1 MANEMNEDQK
11 ILFWKN
17 SVAFQIFD
25 GHEVSED
32 LIQIAKNNIEGKI
45 SAEEAVAQ
53 AEKIDGEN
61 HANLVAARTFAI
73 LSLPKNEFDLSQDS
87 LCKIHNALFEGIL
100 EDAGE
105 FRKKEIAKKEW
116 TLDGGILTY
125 PAAKK
130 ISNSLEKIFS
140 QENEFDF
147 ENLNSKK
154 SAKHIANFISE
165 LWQIHPFEKFNTQ
178 TIATFFIKYLEHF
191 GFEISNETL
200 AQNPVY
206 FRNALVRSAYSDKNK
221 KIRAN
226 AKFLEMFIENLIFDG
241 KNNLNYKAT
250 HFDKYGVVLK
260 DSPKKIPHEKKPSE
274 KKQKKAA
281 APKNQEALRTDQKE
295 ETPFVPS
302 NPKVARL
309 CKNAQ
314 IECNEKIEKILE
326 YLFENKS
333 ITNSQARTVAETSTE
348 TARKILAS
356 LSEKEIVEAQGA
368 NRNRVYLFLNF
379 KQ

>member
-1 MANEMNEDQK
+1 MANEMNVEQK

-32 LIQIAKNNIEGKI
+32 LIQIAKKNIEGKI

-53 AEKIDGEN
+53 AEKIDDEN
-61 HANLVAARTFAI
+61 HTNLVAARTFAI

-105 FRKKEIAKKEW
+105 LRKKEIAKKEW

-147 ENLNSKK
+147 ENLDSKK

-191 GFEISNETL
+191 GFEISDETL

-221 KIRAN
+221 KIREN
-226 AKFLEMFIENLIFDG
+226 AKFLETFIENFIFSG
-241 KNNLNYKAT
+241 KNKLDHKAT

-260 DSPKKIPHEKKPSE
+260 NSLKKNLSE
-274 KKQKKAA
+274 KKQKKSAA
-281 APKNQEALRTDQKE
+281 QKNQE
-295 ETPFVPS
+295 ETHFIPN

-368 NRNRVYLFLNF
+368 NRNRVYLL
-379 KQ
+379 K

>member
-1 MANEMNEDQK
+1 MANEMNANQK

-32 LIQIAKNNIEGKI
+32 LIQIAKKNVEGKI
-45 SAEEAVAQ
+45 SAEEAVSQ

-73 LSLPKNEFDLSQDS
+73 LSLPKSEFDLSQDC
-87 LCKIHNALFEGIL
+87 LCKIHNALFDGIL

-105 FRKKEIAKKEW
+105 LRKKEITKKEW
-116 TLDGGILTY
+116 TLDGGILAY

-130 ISNSLEKIFS
+130 ISNSLEKILS

-147 ENLNSKK
+147 ENLNPQK
-154 SAKHIANFISE
+154 SAKHIAKFISD

-178 TIATFFIKYLEHF
+178 TIATFFVKYLEHF
-191 GFEISNETL
+191 DFEISNETL
-200 AQNPVY
+200 ARNPVY

-226 AKFLEMFIENLIFDG
+226 AKFLEMFVENFVFNG
-241 KNNLNYKAT
+241 KNNLDHKAT

-260 DSPKKIPHEKKPSE
+260 DSAKKIPREKKPKKI
-274 KKQKKAA
+274 A
-281 APKNQEALRTDQKE
+281 APKNQKE
-295 ETPFVPS
+295 ETTFIPS
-302 NPKVARL
+302 NPKVARI

-333 ITNSQARTVAETSTE
+333 ITNSKARAIDETSTE
-348 TARKILAS
+348 TARKILAN

-368 NRNRVYLFLNF
+368 NRNRVYVL
-379 KQ
+379 K

>member
-1 MANEMNEDQK
+1 MANEMNVDQT

-32 LIQIAKNNIEGKI
+32 LIQIAKKNIEGKI

-53 AEKIDGEN
+53 AEKIDDEN

-147 ENLNSKK
+147 ENLDSKK

-226 AKFLEMFIENLIFDG
+226 ANFLEMFVENFIFGG
-241 KNNLNYKAT
+241 KNKLDHKAT

-260 DSPKKIPHEKKPSE
+260 NSPKKIPSE
-274 KKQKKAA
+274 KKQKKAS
-281 APKNQEALRTDQKE
+281 APKNQQTLRTNQKE
-295 ETPFVPS
+295 ETPFVSS

-326 YLFENKS
+326 YLFESKS

-368 NRNRVYLFLNF
+368 NRNRVYLL
-379 KQ
+379 K

>member
-32 LIQIAKNNIEGKI
+32 LIQIARNNIEGKI
-45 SAEEAVAQ
+45 STEEAVAQ
-53 AEKIDGEN
+53 AERIDDEN

-116 TLDGGILTY
+116 TLDGGILNY

-130 ISNSLEKIFS
+130 ISNSLEKLFS

-147 ENLNSKK
+147 ENLDSKK

-191 GFEISNETL
+191 DFEISNETL

-226 AKFLEMFIENLIFDG
+226 ASFLEMFIENFIFDG
-241 KNNLNYKAT
+241 KNNLDYKAT

-260 DSPKKIPHEKKPSE
+260 NSPKKNSREKKPSE
-274 KKQKKAA
+274 RKPKKAVA
-281 APKNQEALRTDQKE
+281 QKNQKE
-295 ETPFVPS
+295 EAAFVPS

-314 IECNEKIEKILE
+314 IECNEKVEKILE

-348 TARKILAS
+348 TARKILAG

-368 NRNRVYLFLNF
+368 NRNRVYLL
-379 KQ
+379 K